1 MNKEELLEMINSTIN
16 ENGAGMITGKALNL
30 ALTEIVNAMGTGSGA
45 GGEKL
50 YMVMGEAEPMPT
62 SVMPTEG
69 VSYEIPSFCTEHNK
83 EVYNKLRTVWNNG
96 EELEGII
103 YVDWTHWLRGY
114 GINTNEY
121 RVNLPIR
128 WGIDSYGNL
137 MFTFSENS
145 VKWNNYGSTSAY
157 STYYLWSDGYFYN
170 YQENSGAE

>member
-1 MNKEELLEMINSTIN
+1 MINSTIN

-50 YMVMGEAEPMPT
+50 YMVEMAAEIPT

-69 VSYEIPSFCTEHNK
+69 VSYEIPSFCAEHNK
-83 EVYNKLRTVWNNG
+83 EVYNKLQTVRNNG

-103 YVDWTHWLRGY
+103 YVDWTHELRSY
-114 GINTNEY
+114 GNIDTNEY
-121 RVNLPIR
+121 RINLPIR
-128 WGIDSYGNL
+128 WGIDGYGNL

-145 VKWNNYGSTSAY
+145 VKWNNYGSSSEYNTL
-157 STYYLWSDGYFYN
+157 YLWSDGYFRN
-170 YQENSGAE
+170 YTENSGAE